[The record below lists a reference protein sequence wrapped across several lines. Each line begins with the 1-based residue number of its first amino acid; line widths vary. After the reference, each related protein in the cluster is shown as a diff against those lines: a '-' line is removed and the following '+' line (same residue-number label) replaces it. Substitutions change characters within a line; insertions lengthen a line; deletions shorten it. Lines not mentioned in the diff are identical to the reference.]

1 MTALAKKIIGAF
13 PAKSLQAAILKQMLL
28 FALAALFV
36 FGFYAVLGSP
46 ALSLGLF

>member
-36 FGFYAVLGSP
+36 SVLIATYGVDLSP
-46 ALSLGLF
+46 GLF